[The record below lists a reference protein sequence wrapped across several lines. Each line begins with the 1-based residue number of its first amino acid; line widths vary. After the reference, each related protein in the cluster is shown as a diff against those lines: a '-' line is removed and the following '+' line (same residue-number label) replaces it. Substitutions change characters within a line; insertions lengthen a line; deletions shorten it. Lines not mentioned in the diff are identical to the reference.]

1 MIYPDTMTEYFT
13 LSIFNKYLMENVT
26 SVPIY
31 DISSK
36 TVVLLD
42 SCKGNKELVFF
53 TRRGQETTATQLR
66 HITFA
71 YLLYIHRKV

>member
-1 MIYPDTMTEYFT
+1 MTEYFT

-42 SCKGNKELVFF
+42 SCKGNKELVF
-53 TRRGQETTATQLR
+53 LR
-66 HITFA
+66 AEAKRPQPRSLDT
-71 YLLYIHRKV
+71 